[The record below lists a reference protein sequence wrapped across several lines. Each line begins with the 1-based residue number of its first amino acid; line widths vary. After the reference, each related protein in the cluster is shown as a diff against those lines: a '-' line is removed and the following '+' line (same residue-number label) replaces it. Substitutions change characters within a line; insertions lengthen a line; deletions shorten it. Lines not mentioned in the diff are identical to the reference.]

1 MIYKNHIHFLCL
13 HQGSGIREPRDMSK
27 SRLQLLTAILIL
39 LLSTPLMAV
48 QLRDGHPNEVIV
60 TKGDTLWD
68 ISGRFLQ
75 HPWEWPKLWKR
86 NPSIKNPDLIY
97 PGDRLHLKWVN
108 GQPRLVRQGRGKRGS
123 PIGTVSLRMIRAFLS
138 RPYLLDDRAIE
149 NSGYIIGFREGTL
162 IAGSGE
168 RAYARRLG
176 SLEDDFEP
184 SSTSTWRLP
193 PGVTLPPD
201 TGELPQGFRFVEG
214 KPRKK
219 IRRPTATHFDIVRP
233 GDLYKDHDTG
243 EALGR
248 VALYIGTAKLIRDGD
263 PATLKITST
272 TMEVKQGD
280 RLIPSTA
287 KKIKNKDLYFQPG
300 VPSQQID
307 GHIIDVPG
315 GVTNAGQYSVIAID
329 RGAADGLELGDVLLV
344 NTSHRNIVD
353 RFAPRYSGE
362 SVDPENRN
370 FWGEAIVTL
379 PEESAGKIIIFR
391 VFHRVSF
398 GIISKA
404 TRSIKSGFPVHS
416 P

>member
-1 MIYKNHIHFLCL
+1 
-13 HQGSGIREPRDMSK
+13 MSK
-27 SRLQLLTAILIL
+27 PRLLLLTAILIL
-39 LLSTPLMAV
+39 LASAPLMAV

-60 TKGDTLWD
+60 AKGDTLWD

-97 PGDRLHLKWVN
+97 PGDRLSLTWVN
-108 GQPRLVRQGRGKRGS
+108 GQPRLVRQGRRKKSS
-123 PIGTVSLRMIRAFLS
+123 PIGIISLRELRAFLS

-162 IAGSGE
+162 IAGPGE
-168 RAYARRLG
+168 RAYARYLG

-193 PGVTLPPD
+193 PGVTLPPRKD
-201 TGELPQGFRFVEG
+201 DKLPQGFSFVEG
-214 KPRKK
+214 APRQK
-219 IRRPTATHFDIVRP
+219 IRKPTATHFDIVRP
-233 GDLYKDHDTG
+233 GNLYKDHETG
-243 EALGR
+243 EVLGR
-248 VALYIGTAKLIRDGD
+248 VALFVGTAKLLRDGD
-263 PATLKITST
+263 PATIKITSSK
-272 TMEVKQGD
+272 MEVMQGD
-280 RLIPSTA
+280 RLIPSIA
-287 KKIKNKDLYFQPG
+287 KKIKNLYFQPG
-300 VPSQQID
+300 VPGQQVD

-329 RGAADGLELGDVLLV
+329 RGAADGLEQGDVLLV
-344 NTSHRNIVD
+344 NTSQRHIID
-353 RFAPRYSGE
+353 RFAPRHRDNSGY
-362 SVDPENRN
+362 PENRN
-370 FWGEAIVTL
+370 MWGEPIVTL

-398 GIISKA
+398 GLISSA
-404 TRSIKSGFPVHS
+404 SRSIKSGYPVHS

>member
-1 MIYKNHIHFLCL
+1 MNWNPGP
-13 HQGSGIREPRDMSK
+13 QDMFK
-27 SRLQLLTAILIL
+27 PRLQLLTAILIL
-39 LLSTPLMAV
+39 LLCSPLMAV

-97 PGDRLHLKWVN
+97 PGDRLRLTWVN
-108 GQPRLVRQGRGKRGS
+108 GQPRLVRQGRGRKSS
-123 PIGTVSLRMIRAFLS
+123 PIGIISLRELRAFLS

-162 IAGSGE
+162 IAGPGE
-168 RAYARRLG
+168 RAYARYLG

-184 SSTSTWRLP
+184 TSTSTWRLP
-193 PGVTLPPD
+193 PGVTLPPRKD
-201 TGELPQGFRFVEG
+201 DKLPEGFRIVKG
-214 KPRKK
+214 SQPREK
-219 IRRPTATHFDIVRP
+219 IRKPTATHFDIVRP
-233 GDLYKDHDTG
+233 GDLYEDYETG
-243 EALGR
+243 EVLGR
-248 VALYIGTAKLIRDGD
+248 VALFVGTAKLIRDGD
-263 PATLKITST
+263 PATLKITSAT
-272 TMEVKQGD
+272 VEVMQGD

-287 KKIKNKDLYFQPG
+287 KKIKNLYFQPG
-300 VPSQQID
+300 VPSQQVD

-329 RGAADGLELGDVLLV
+329 RGAADGLEQGDVLLV
-344 NTSHRNIVD
+344 NTSKRQIID
-353 RFAPRYSGE
+353 PFAPRHSGD
-362 SVDPENRN
+362 SDRPENRN
-370 FWGEAIVTL
+370 IWGEALVTL

-398 GIISKA
+398 GLISNA

>member
-1 MIYKNHIHFLCL
+1 MLLC
-13 HQGSGIREPRDMSK
+13 
-27 SRLQLLTAILIL
+27 
-39 LLSTPLMAV
+39 TPLMAV

-75 HPWEWPKLWKR
+75 HPWEWPKLWR
-86 NPSIKNPDLIY
+86 SNPSIKNPHLIY
-97 PGDRLHLKWVN
+97 PGDRLRLTWVN
-108 GQPRLVRQGRGKRGS
+108 GQPRLVRQGRGKKGS
-123 PIGTVSLRMIRAFLS
+123 PIGIVSLRELRAFLS

-149 NSGYIIGFREGTL
+149 NSGYIIAFREGTL
-162 IAGSGE
+162 IAGPGE

-184 SSTSTWRLP
+184 TSTSTWRLP
-193 PGVTLPPD
+193 PGVTLPPSS
-201 TGELPQGFRFVEG
+201 GELPEGFRFVEG
-214 KPRKK
+214 KPGKK

-243 EALGR
+243 EVLGR
-248 VALYIGTAKLIRDGD
+248 VALFIGTAKLLRDGD
-263 PATLKITST
+263 PATLKITSA
-272 TMEVKQGD
+272 TMEVMQGD
-280 RLIPSTA
+280 RLIPSTTN
-287 KKIKNKDLYFQPG
+287 KIKNLYFQPG
-300 VPSQQID
+300 VPSQQVD

-329 RGAADGLELGDVLLV
+329 RGAADGLEQGDVLLV
-344 NTSHRNIVD
+344 NTGQRRIID
-353 RFAPRYSGE
+353 RFAPRYSDG
-362 SVDPENRN
+362 SGDRQNRN
-370 FWGEAIVTL
+370 MWGEPIVTL

-398 GIISKA
+398 GLISSA
-404 TRSIKSGFPVHS
+404 TRSIRSGYPVHS

>member
-1 MIYKNHIHFLCL
+1 MIYKNHIHFLYL
-13 HQGSGIREPRDMSK
+13 RRGTGIREPQDMLK
-27 SRLQLLTAILIL
+27 PRLQLLTAILML
-39 LLSTPLMAV
+39 LICTPLMAV
-48 QLRDGHPNEVIV
+48 QLRDGHPSEVIV

-75 HPWEWPKLWKR
+75 HPWEWPRLWKR

-97 PGDRLHLKWVN
+97 PGDRLRLTWVN
-108 GQPRLVRQGRGKRGS
+108 GQPRLVRQGRRKKGS
-123 PIGTVSLRMIRAFLS
+123 PIGIISLRELRVFLS

-149 NSGYIIGFREGTL
+149 NSGYIIAFREGTL
-162 IAGSGE
+162 IAGPGE
-168 RAYARRLG
+168 RAYARHLG

-201 TGELPQGFRFVEG
+201 TGELPEGFKFVEG

-233 GDLYKDHDTG
+233 GDLYKDHETG
-243 EALGR
+243 EVLGR
-248 VALYIGTAKLIRDGD
+248 VALFIGTAKLLRDGD
-263 PATLKITST
+263 PATIKITST
-272 TMEVKQGD
+272 TMEVMQGD

-287 KKIKNKDLYFQPG
+287 KKIKNLYFQPG
-300 VPSQQID
+300 VPGQQVD

-315 GVTNAGQYSVIAID
+315 GVSMAGQYSVVAID
-329 RGAADGLELGDVLLV
+329 RGAADGLDQGDVLLV
-344 NTSHRNIVD
+344 NTGQRRIID
-353 RFAPRYSGE
+353 RFAPRQRDESGY
-362 SVDPENRN
+362 PENRN
-370 FWGEAIVTL
+370 FWGKPIVTL

-398 GIISKA
+398 GLISSA
-404 TRSIKSGFPVHS
+404 TRSIKSGYPVHS

>member
-1 MIYKNHIHFLCL
+1 MTK
-13 HQGSGIREPRDMSK
+13 P
-27 SRLQLLTAILIL
+27 RLQLLTAILIL
-39 LLSTPLMAV
+39 LVSAPLMAV

-75 HPWEWPKLWKR
+75 HPWEWPQLWKR

-97 PGDRLHLKWVN
+97 PGDRLSLTWVN
-108 GQPRLVRQGRGKRGS
+108 GQPRLVRQGGRKRGS
-123 PIGTVSLRMIRAFLS
+123 PIGTISLRVIRAFLS

-162 IAGSGE
+162 IAGPGE
-168 RAYARRLG
+168 RAYARHLG
-176 SLEDDFEP
+176 SLEDDFES

-193 PGVTLPPD
+193 PGVTLPPG

-214 KPRKK
+214 EPRKK

-233 GDLYKDHDTG
+233 GDLYKDYDTG
-243 EALGR
+243 EVLGR
-248 VALYIGTAKLIRDGD
+248 VALYIGTAKLLRDDD
-263 PATLKITST
+263 PATIQITST
-272 TMEVKQGD
+272 TREVMHGD

-300 VPSQQID
+300 VPSRQVD
-307 GHIIDVPG
+307 GHIIDIPG

-329 RGAADGLELGDVLLV
+329 RGAADGLEQGDVLLV
-344 NTSHRNIVD
+344 NTSRRNIVD
-353 RFAPRYSGE
+353 RFAPRQSDE
-362 SVDPENRN
+362 SEYPEKRN
-370 FWGEAIVTL
+370 FWGKPIVTL

-398 GIISKA
+398 GLISSA
-404 TRSIKSGFPVHS
+404 TRSIKSGYPVHS